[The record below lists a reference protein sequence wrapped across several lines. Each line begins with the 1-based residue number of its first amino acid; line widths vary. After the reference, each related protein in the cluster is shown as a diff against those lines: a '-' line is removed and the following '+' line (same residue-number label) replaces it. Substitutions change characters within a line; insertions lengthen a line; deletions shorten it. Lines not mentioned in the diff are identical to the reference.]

1 MSGRHPHHHHEH
13 GAGGGDGSL
22 TRFAWLSILAAL
34 TTMALKTLAWWVTG
48 SVGLLSDAM
57 ESVVNL
63 VAAVVALVALR
74 VASQPADEHHAFGH
88 GKAEYFSAGVEGAL
102 ILVAAASIAWAAV
115 ERLLDPRGL
124 ESVGVGLG
132 VSVVAATLNGV
143 VAVVLLR
150 AGRSHRSIA
159 LEADG
164 RHLFTDVWTSAG
176 VLVGVG
182 LVSFTGW
189 TVLDPLVALAVAAN
203 IVVAGVLLVRRS
215 VEGLMDVGLGELDV
229 ATIDGA
235 LDRFR
240 ADGVVFHALRTRQ
253 AGQQRFVS
261 LHVLVPGAWTVQRG
275 HDLLEQIEASVRGA
289 LPGVVIDTHLEPV
302 EDPVSW
308 RDGGSPP
315 T

>member
-1 MSGRHPHHHHEH
+1 MSGRHPHHHEH

-115 ERLLDPRGL
+115 ERLLDPREL

-132 VSVVAATLNGV
+132 VSVVAAALNGV
-143 VAVVLLR
+143 VAMVLLR
-150 AGRSHRSIA
+150 TGRRHRSIA

-182 LVSFTGW
+182 LVSMTGW
-189 TVLDPLVALAVAAN
+189 VVLDPLVALAVAAN

-315 T
+315 A

>member
-1 MSGRHPHHHHEH
+1 
-13 GAGGGDGSL
+13 
-22 TRFAWLSILAAL
+22 
-34 TTMALKTLAWWVTG
+34 MALKTLAWWVTG

-132 VSVVAATLNGV
+132 VSVVAAALNGV
-143 VAVVLLR
+143 VATVLLR

-164 RHLFTDVWTSAG
+164 RHLLTDVWTSAG

-189 TVLDPLVALAVAAN
+189 TVLDPLLALAVAAN

-215 VEGLMDVGLGELDV
+215 VEGLMDIGLGELDV
-229 ATIDGA
+229 AAIDGA
-235 LDRFR
+235 LAPFR
-240 ADGVVFHALRTRQ
+240 AEGVVFHALRTRQ

-275 HDLLEQIEASVRGA
+275 HDLLERIEASVSTS
-289 LPGVVIDTHLEPV
+289 LPGVVVDTHLEPV

-308 RDGGSPP
+308 RDGSSPP

>member
-1 MSGRHPHHHHEH
+1 MSGRHPHHHGH
-13 GAGGGDGSL
+13 GAATGDASL

-34 TTMALKTLAWWVTG
+34 LTMALKTLAWWVTG

-132 VSVVAATLNGV
+132 VSVVAAALNGV
-143 VAVVLLR
+143 VATVLLR

-164 RHLFTDVWTSAG
+164 RHLLTDVWTSAG

-189 TVLDPLVALAVAAN
+189 TVLDPLLALAVAAN

-215 VEGLMDVGLGELDV
+215 VEGLMDIGLGELDV
-229 ATIDGA
+229 AAIDGA
-235 LDRFR
+235 LAPFR
-240 ADGVVFHALRTRQ
+240 AEGVVFHALRTRQ

-275 HDLLEQIEASVRGA
+275 HDLLERIEASVSTS
-289 LPGVVIDTHLEPV
+289 LPGVVVDTHLEPV

-308 RDGGSPP
+308 RDGSSPP